1 MINGSIKYLLFL
13 IYVHN
18 WTYYSTKTHLRS
30 PTIKSLGWIDKFTR
44 TRHPYYTYN
53 ILQWPF
59 CPGLLFQIKLLWPV
73 VTGHNIWDI
82 KERLFSDRGRHS
94 SLWPRATTRGKLQN
108 WDNMIINN
116 TQSSR
121 NLLYTHLESY
131 SYGDHIVSI
140 YYSKPNIHG
149 QRPQLVVAWP
159 LNLRGHREVICGL
172 KIPEI
177 IVAEGHSI

>member
-1 MINGSIKYLLFL
+1 MAQLNIFCFL
-13 IYVHN
+13 S
-18 WTYYSTKTHLRS
+18 TYTTEHITLQKTHLRS

-44 TRHPYYTYN
+44 ARHPYYTYN

-59 CPGLLFQIKLLWPV
+59 VPVCYFKSNFCDQRPPQFAV

-116 TQSSR
+116 TKSSVTCCIHIYR
-121 NLLYTHLESY
+121 VIARWPYCLDLLF
-131 SYGDHIVSI
+131 
-140 YYSKPNIHG
+140 
-149 QRPQLVVAWP
+149 
-159 LNLRGHREVICGL
+159 
-172 KIPEI
+172 
-177 IVAEGHSI
+177 